1 MDFRM
6 LSSLLELPSPWNGDV
21 CTFQDAFRELAVSG
35 NVTKFLEDL
44 NANVDIYEVFWLVP
58 DAVDQCPKYIQVK
71 VQIQTF

>member
-35 NVTKFLEDL
+35 NVTKFFEDL
-44 NANVDIYEVFWLVP
+44 NANLDI
-58 DAVDQCPKYIQVK
+58 
-71 VQIQTF
+71 